1 MRRKHNIINKKLTDE
16 EIIKSLE
23 NCIREYDDMHRHSC
37 DTCPYREIEPCGK
50 AQMTDCLD
58 LIRRQK
64 AEIER
69 LTRKKINKNI

>member
-1 MRRKHNIINKKLTDE
+1 MTKKLTDE

-23 NCIREYDDMHRHSC
+23 NCSRGYDDISRNSC

-50 AQMTDCLD
+50 AQMIDCLN

-64 AEIER
+64 AKIER
-69 LTRKKINKNI
+69 LTRTAKEFLKDDK

>member
-1 MRRKHNIINKKLTDE
+1 MTKKLTDE

-23 NCIREYDDMHRHSC
+23 NCIRGYDDIRRHSC

-50 AQMTDCLD
+50 AQMSDCLN

-69 LTRKKINKNI
+69 LTRTVKEFLQYDK

>member
-1 MRRKHNIINKKLTDE
+1 MNKKLTDE
-16 EIIKSLE
+16 EIIESLK
-23 NCIREYDDMHRHSC
+23 NCNRGYDDIRRHSC

-50 AQMTDCLD
+50 AQITDCLN

-69 LTRKKINKNI
+69 LTRKKINKSV

>member
-1 MRRKHNIINKKLTDE
+1 MNKKLTDE

-23 NCIREYDDMHRHSC
+23 NCIRGYDDIRRHSC

-50 AQMTDCLD
+50 AQMTDCLNR
-58 LIRRQK
+58 IRRQK

-69 LTRKKINKNI
+69 LKRVKMAEHKEDKNDQ